1 MFSKK
6 LVIVP
11 LFVALSV
18 SMSACGDPRPTDSTV
33 SKTDSIA
40 TQTEDSD
47 SSTSNTGGMGMTYTG
62 KMGID
67 LGGGM
72 VMPMGGGMPQMGM
85 GF

>member
-1 MFSKK
+1 MRSKK

-11 LFVALSV
+11 LFVALTV
-18 SMSACGDPRPTDSTV
+18 SMSACGDPHPTDSTV

-40 TQTEDSD
+40 TQTEDND
-47 SSTSNTGGMGMTYTG
+47 TSTNTGGMGMTYTG

-72 VMPMGGGMPQMGM
+72 VMPMGGGMPQIGM